1 MTRSSLASGNGSQSA
16 YVAVMIENDILSG
29 RLAPNTPLKSIREL
43 AKVYNVT
50 RTVISC
56 ALDILE
62 RKNLIT
68 RISRKGLFVK
78 GKSAGEGMTDVLFFA
93 MDREPAKS
101 AFVAQ
106 MLQLINSPHTHGKFN
121 FTIRLASSQ
130 SEENIGHLE
139 EELFRME
146 KFGYPDCAII
156 IPINFTRKEV
166 EQCLKLP
173 YPVVFLGDFNDGDHE
188 GLNYYRITPSCHREK
203 SIVQYAKE
211 RGYTSLT
218 NIVAEMTLN
227 AKFEISS
234 NELLK
239 KEARRAGLRF
249 STLMIPG
256 KNYPEA
262 VRILPF
268 VLEKNRKEICSS
280 DLLFTDWLPF
290 PKMDFNLPEHI
301 NGVRLPDSETPWLQI
316 DYEPLFERLLC
327 IVDHVKK
334 NPGGRKIEV
343 VELSRVT
350 LESRT
355 GHSLSGS
362 DSVKIEAGE

>member
-1 MTRSSLASGNGSQSA
+1 MTRSSVASGNGSQSA

-29 RLAPNTPLKSIREL
+29 RLPPNSPLKSIREL
-43 AKVYNVT
+43 AKVYHVT
-50 RTVISC
+50 RTVISS

-62 RKNLIT
+62 RKNLVT

-101 AFVAQ
+101 AFVTQ
-106 MLQLINSPHTHGKFN
+106 MLQLIHSPHTNGKYN

-156 IPINFTRKEV
+156 IPINFSRREV

-188 GLNYYRITPSCHREK
+188 DLNYYRITPSCHREE
-203 SIVQYAKE
+203 SIIQYAKE
-211 RGYTSLT
+211 RGYRSVI
-218 NIVAEMTLN
+218 NIVAEMTRYSM
-227 AKFEISS
+227 FDISS
-234 NELLK
+234 NELFE

-249 STLMIPG
+249 TSLEIPG
-256 KNYPEA
+256 KNYPES

-268 VLEKNRKEICSS
+268 ILEKKRREISS
-280 DLLFTDWLPF
+280 ADLLFSDWLPF
-290 PKMDFNLPEHI
+290 PKMDFKLPECI
-301 NGVRLPDSETPWLQI
+301 NGFRLPDSETPWLQV
-316 DYEPLFERLLC
+316 DYEPLFEKVLAL
-327 IVDHVKK
+327 VSHAKN
-334 NPGGRKIEV
+334 NPGGRKVEV

-355 GHSLSGS
+355 GHSLSAS
-362 DSVKIEAGE
+362 DSAE

>member
-1 MTRSSLASGNGSQSA
+1 MTRSSVASGNGSQSA

-29 RLAPNTPLKSIREL
+29 RLAPNSPLKSIREL
-43 AKVYNVT
+43 AKVYKVT
-50 RTVISC
+50 RTVISS

-68 RISRKGLFVK
+68 RISRKGLFIK
-78 GKSAGEGMTDVLFFA
+78 GKSAGEGIIDILFFA

-101 AFVAQ
+101 AFVTQ
-106 MLQLINSPHTHGKFN
+106 MLQLIHSPHTHGKFN

-156 IPINFTRKEV
+156 IPISFTRKEV
-166 EQCLKLP
+166 TQCMKLP
-173 YPVVFLGDFNDGDHE
+173 YPVIFLGDFNDGDHE
-188 GLNYYRITPSCHREK
+188 DLNYYRISLACHREK
-203 SIVQYAKE
+203 SIVQYARE
-211 RGYTSLT
+211 RGYRSLV
-218 NIVAEMTLN
+218 NIVAETTRN
-227 AKFEISS
+227 SQFEVSN
-234 NELLK
+234 NELFRR
-239 KEARRAGLRF
+239 EAHRAGLRF
-249 STLMIPG
+249 TTLMIPG

-268 VLEKNRKEICSS
+268 ILEKNRREVCSA
-280 DLLFTDWLPF
+280 DLLFSDWLPF
-290 PKMDFNLPEHI
+290 PKMEFKLPEHI

-316 DYEPLFERLLC
+316 DYDPLFDRVLSMVE
-327 IVDHVKK
+327 HAKK
-334 NPGGRKIEV
+334 NPGGKKIEV

-355 GHSLSGS
+355 GHSLAASNS
-362 DSVKIEAGE
+362 TENQ